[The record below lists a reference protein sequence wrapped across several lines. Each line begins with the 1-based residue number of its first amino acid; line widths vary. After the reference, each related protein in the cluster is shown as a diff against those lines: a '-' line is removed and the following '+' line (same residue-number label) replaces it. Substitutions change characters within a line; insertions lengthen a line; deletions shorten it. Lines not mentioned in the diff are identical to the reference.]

1 MSFEAA
7 TAADVPAL
15 TDLLNEAYLAAEA
28 FLYDGPRTTVEE
40 IAARMAKGVFLLVR
54 STQGL
59 DGCVYVEPRGQRGY
73 LGMLGVSPRRQ
84 GTGLGRELVH
94 AGEALLRAR
103 GVERLEI
110 DVVSVRTEL
119 FGFYERLP
127 HGRHTSVRGA
137 ARQAPL
143 PPGRHGEAA
152 RRARSFKPPLRLK
165 RIFPADAARNGR
177 QGG

>member
-28 FLYDGPRTTVEE
+28 FLYDGPRTTAEE
-40 IAARMAKGVFLLVR
+40 VAARLAKGVFLLVR

-59 DGCVYVEPRGQRGY
+59 DGCVYIEPRGQRGY

-84 GTGLGRELVH
+84 GTGLGRQLVH
-94 AGEALLRAR
+94 AGEALLQAR

-110 DVVSVRTEL
+110 DVVSLRTEL
-119 FGFYERLP
+119 FGFYERLGFRTVGTRP
-127 HGRHTSVRGA
+127 FEEPRAKLPCHLVVMEKPLGA
-137 ARQAPL
+137 QDPSSRPSA
-143 PPGRHGEAA
+143 
-152 RRARSFKPPLRLK
+152 
-165 RIFPADAARNGR
+165 
-177 QGG
+177 